1 MSIVSKNDLFSQA
14 FTTYPSTPSSGI
26 IYVPTRSDGN
36 TGQRV
41 VLWDDIKRH
50 FKHAEA
56 LTNGNDRVLFI
67 GSGSHDELPL
77 RIAHHPG
84 LVLEVIMSG
93 GSSGNSQSRQL
104 SLTSGS
110 ENPFSESAMILL
122 NQSLVVRSQGQVTLL
137 ESHAMQPAAVH
148 RQQEVASFPA
158 ITSGQEY
165 QTPAIENYINGN
177 SVSLPQAMNQQ
188 ELLQEIQRLRTQ
200 NEFIRVVQNRV
211 QVLLARTY
219 ELREHP
225 VPRLFVILPK
235 PMINGPQGRSTSN
248 LPADRFRLYFLCEC
262 GEHTMADTLHMV
274 HMARHEGYDLDKP
287 RDFFEEYGSYLLTM
301 MYMVKCGVIAGG
313 VVVPS
318 FDNTDTMNELES
330 LQRDLGGPN
339 KSIGSLIDDTIGFIR
354 NLIGGTVPGSESDAQ
369 AEHRVLKALQG
380 VDLKEMASYLLPKS
394 KGTLGNLYRMVTPEG
409 HVKWVCREHYRSMY
423 QDSTA
428 RQFQDILK
436 ANDGALI
443 EETGN
448 IVIKL
453 MEKTLASQFYN
464 SMVEVQ
470 GIQELEIALKWN
482 ANMEDLQAFARAVTM
497 ANVLH
502 LAVDCSFIENTWH
515 HLGSSDSRFDP
526 ILQLASNGRIQSLE
540 IKCCPDFF
548 ARVGSPSSLTMAP
561 RLRVLVIDGKVP
573 FDTGYSFLRAIL
585 DKYIGLTELDL
596 HLDGRYRK
604 CWSAPDII
612 QGLRSLEVLKLDYEY
627 FSTRVVICRGT
638 IQSAEMWIMQLCD
651 LLPKDLEFACAG
663 HLDLLVVENTPQAS
677 DERRLADI
685 LKQNPRIKNL
695 NIGCVGARSHIIIDL
710 VISTRTEAVKK
721 NNTFTRC
728 RFELKEERLAFWDDD
743 RHFDA
748 FDHVTSMIVF
758 PANSS
763 EFTMRTRYI
772 MRNPFKFLEGFYP
785 DTTGD
790 FILKYG
796 WSLETFR
803 APSSFSNR
811 HAELLNIVTELKGS
825 QLKMLNVDPTNLNDS
840 GRNYLR
846 RVLKRSEQLDT
857 PKMRSWATKWKF
869 EMDGW
874 EVEE

>member
-1 MSIVSKNDLFSQA
+1 
-14 FTTYPSTPSSGI
+14 
-26 IYVPTRSDGN
+26 
-36 TGQRV
+36 
-41 VLWDDIKRH
+41 
-50 FKHAEA
+50 
-56 LTNGNDRVLFI
+56 
-67 GSGSHDELPL
+67 
-77 RIAHHPG
+77 
-84 LVLEVIMSG
+84 MSG
-93 GSSGNSQSRQL
+93 GSSGDSQSRQL
-104 SLTSGS
+104 LTLASGS
-110 ENPFSESAMILL
+110 ENSSSESAMIFL
-122 NQSLVVRSQGQVTLL
+122 NQSLVVRPQGQVTLL
-137 ESHAMQPAAVH
+137 ESHAMQLAVAH
-148 RQQEVASFPA
+148 RQQEGASFLA
-158 ITSGQEY
+158 IASGQEY
-165 QTPAIENYINGN
+165 QTPAIGNYINGN
-177 SVSLPQAMNQQ
+177 SVSLPQMMDQQ
-188 ELLQEIQRLRTQ
+188 ELLQEIQRLRAQ
-200 NEFIRVVQNRV
+200 NGFIRVVQNRV
-211 QVLLARTY
+211 QVLLTRTY
-219 ELREHP
+219 ELREHS
-225 VPRLFVILPK
+225 VPRLFVVLPK
-235 PMINGPQGRSTSN
+235 PMLNGPQGRSTNN
-248 LPADRFRLYFLCEC
+248 LSVARFRLYFLCEC

-330 LQRDLGGPN
+330 LQRELGGLN
-339 KSIGSLIDDTIGFIR
+339 KSIGSLIDDTIGFIQ
-354 NLIGGTVPGSESDAQ
+354 NLIGSTEPGSESDAQ
-369 AEHRVLKALQG
+369 AEHRTLKALQG

-448 IVIKL
+448 IVIKIA
-453 MEKTLASQFYN
+453 ENALANQFYDA
-464 SMVEVQ
+464 MVEVQ
-470 GIQELEIALKWN
+470 GVQELEIVLKWN
-482 ANMEDLQAFARAVTM
+482 ANMEDLQALARAVTM

-502 LAVDCSFIENTWH
+502 LTVDCSFIKNTWH
-515 HLGSSDSRFDP
+515 HLGRSDSRFDT

-548 ARVGSPSSLTMAP
+548 ARVGSPSSLAMAP
-561 RLRVLVIDGKVP
+561 RLRMLVIDGKVP
-573 FDTGYSFLRAIL
+573 FDTGYSFLAAIL

-604 CWSAPDII
+604 SWTAPDVIRR
-612 QGLRSLEVLKLDYEY
+612 LRSLEVLKLDYEY
-627 FSTRVVICRGT
+627 FSTRVIICRGT
-638 IQSAEMWIMQLCD
+638 IQSAEMWIMRLCD

-663 HLDLLVVENTPQAS
+663 HLDLLAVENTPQAS

-685 LKQNPRIKNL
+685 LKQNPRVKNVM
-695 NIGCVGARSHIIIDL
+695 IGCVGARSHIIIDL
-710 VISTRTEAVKK
+710 VTSTRAEAVKK
-721 NNTFTRC
+721 NDTFARC
-728 RFELKEERLAFWDDD
+728 KFELKEERLAFWDDD
-743 RHFDA
+743 RPFDA
-748 FDHVTSMIVF
+748 FDHVTSMVVF

-763 EFTMRTRYI
+763 ELTMRTRYI
-772 MRNPFKFLEGFYP
+772 MRNPFRLLEGFYP
-785 DTTGD
+785 DTAGD

-825 QLKMLNVDPTNLNDS
+825 QLKILNVDPTNLNDS
-840 GRNYLR
+840 GRNYLS

-857 PKMRSWATKWKF
+857 LKMRSWATKWKF

-874 EVEE
+874 EGVNGESLRFMQVQTSTRQLLQDQLSTPLSPYINAVGGGLTRHPSFRNNMRDTPNSACRIPEP